1 VPREDWPGSLKV
13 LAQGNGELSEGKVV
27 SALVKEYD
35 QKSKTCLLLLGSA
48 EAVLPPTG
56 WEWAKLSSGRAARM
70 FRTGDLIRVR
80 LGKLREDKIWSAAL
94 EQDPGVEGALMAM
107 VPETGRVIAMVGG
120 RDFSKSQFNR
130 CTQAVRQPGSSFKPI
145 IYAAAL
151 DKGYTEASILIDSPL
166 ILDDHS
172 LRGPWKPANYD
183 RRFWGPILL
192 RKALIHSRNV
202 VTVKLLNSIGV
213 GYTINYAR
221 NLGISSPLTP
231 TLALAL
237 GASGLTLSELLTAY
251 SPFANQ
257 GERVEPYLI
266 EKIYDRNGNL
276 VEEHRGEGQPVI
288 SPQTAYLMTHLL
300 EGVIQE
306 GTGQKARE
314 LGRPAAGKTG
324 TTNELKDAWFI
335 GYTPSVL
342 AGVWLGYDDHTLSLG
357 KGETGGRAACP
368 IWVAF
373 MKEYLKDQPVES
385 FPIPPGV
392 VFARINAQTGALA
405 RSDEPGTVFA
415 AFSGEPPSRTVG
427 DEEEEAA
434 GFRRSSPG
442 ESFFKSDLF

>member
-1 VPREDWPGSLKV
+1 
-13 LAQGNGELSEGKVV
+13 
-27 SALVKEYD
+27 
-35 QKSKTCLLLLGSA
+35 
-48 EAVLPPTG
+48 
-56 WEWAKLSSGRAARM
+56 M
-70 FRTGDLIRVR
+70 
-80 LGKLREDKIWSAAL
+80 
-94 EQDPGVEGALMAM
+94 
-107 VPETGRVIAMVGG
+107 
-120 RDFSKSQFNR
+120 
-130 CTQAVRQPGSSFKPI
+130 
-145 IYAAAL
+145 
-151 DKGYTEASILIDSPL
+151 
-166 ILDDHS
+166 
-172 LRGPWKPANYD
+172 
-183 RRFWGPILL
+183 
-192 RKALIHSRNV
+192 
-202 VTVKLLNSIGV
+202 
-213 GYTINYAR
+213 
-221 NLGISSPLTP
+221 
-231 TLALAL
+231 
-237 GASGLTLSELLTAY
+237 
-251 SPFANQ
+251 
-257 GERVEPYLI
+257 
-266 EKIYDRNGNL
+266 
-276 VEEHRGEGQPVI
+276 I

-427 DEEEEAA
+427 DEEGEAA